1 MKRILLFG
9 PPGCGKGTQ
18 ADLIQ
23 KEFGYIKI
31 STGDIIRQE
40 IKNQSEIGKRVKSII
55 DAGELV
61 SDEIIVELV
70 KNRLNKDDI
79 KNGYILDGFPRT
91 IIQAERLSEIN
102 VDEEIVLFINV
113 KQDELIKRLTSR
125 LTCKKCGAI
134 YNLNVNPPKKDGIC
148 DKCGGELYKRS
159 DDNEETI
166 KNRLTVYFDNTMPVI
181 NFYRA
186 KGILKEVDGFGK
198 ISDVYNRIKGLLK

>member
-23 KEFGYIKI
+23 KEFGFIKI

-40 IKNQSEIGKRVKSII
+40 IKNQSQIGKRVKSII

-61 SDEIIVELV
+61 SDDIIIELV
-70 KNRLNKDDI
+70 KNRLNRGDI

-91 IIQAERLSEIN
+91 IIQAERLSEIK
-102 VDEEIVLFINV
+102 VDEEIAVFINV
-113 KQDELIKRLTSR
+113 EEDKLIRRLTSR
-125 LTCKKCGAI
+125 LSCKKCGAV

-166 KNRLTVYFDNTMPVI
+166 KNRLKVYFDKTLPVI

-186 KGILKEVDGFGK
+186 KGSLKEVDGFGD
-198 ISDVYNRIKGLLK
+198 INDVYNRIKGLLE